1 MTAIRD
7 ANVLITGAASGIG
20 RLLAEK
26 LSDRGARVILWDID
40 PHGLRELAS
49 SLKQLERE
57 AIVYRVDV
65 SDRQAVAKA
74 AEHVLTAHGPVDLLI
89 NNAGIV
95 SGQPILDASDEQIE
109 RTFGVNILAH
119 FWTVRAFLPAMIKRD
134 RGHIATV
141 ASAGGL
147 VAAPRL
153 SDYSATKFAAVGFDE
168 ALRLE
173 LAKQG
178 SAVKTTLVC
187 PFYVGTEMFQ
197 GVTTRF
203 PWLLP
208 ILEPEYVADRII
220 AAIEQD
226 RRRLILPRFA
236 YVNFPLRLLPVAW
249 FDALIDFF
257 GISRSMDEFR
267 GSPPR

>member
-26 LSDRGARVILWDID
+26 LAARGARVVLWDID
-40 PHGLRELAS
+40 ADGLHELATG
-49 SLKQLERE
+49 LEQLERQ
-57 AIVYRVDV
+57 AAVYRVDV
-65 SDRQAVAKA
+65 SDRQAIARA
-74 AEHVLTAHGPVDLLI
+74 AERVLATHGPIDVLI

-95 SGQPILDASDEQIE
+95 TGQQILEASDEQIE

-119 FWTVRAFLPAMIKRD
+119 FWTVRAFLPTMVERN
-134 RGHIATV
+134 RGHIVTI

-173 LAKQG
+173 LAKTGTAIQ
-178 SAVKTTLVC
+178 TTLVC
-187 PFYVGTEMFQ
+187 PFYVRTKMFD
-197 GVTTRF
+197 GVMTRF

-208 ILEPEYVADRII
+208 ILDPQYVADRIV
-220 AAIEQD
+220 AAIEKD
-226 RRRLILPRFA
+226 RRRLIMPRFA
-236 YVNFPLRLLPVAW
+236 YVNFPLRLLPVPW

-257 GISRSMDEFR
+257 GISRSMDEFT
-267 GSPPR
+267 GKP

>member
-1 MTAIRD
+1 MTILRD

-26 LSDRGARVILWDID
+26 MSDRGARLILWDID
-40 PHGLRELAS
+40 ADGLRELAAG
-49 SLKQLERE
+49 LKQLERQ
-57 AIVYRVDV
+57 AVVYRVDV
-65 SDRQAVAKA
+65 SDRQAIARA
-74 AEHVLTAHGPVDLLI
+74 AEHVLATHGPIDVLI

-95 SGQPILDASDEQIE
+95 TGQPILEASDEQIE

-119 FWTVRAFLPAMIKRD
+119 FWTVRAFLPTMAERN
-134 RGHIATV
+134 RGHIVTI

-187 PFYVGTEMFQ
+187 PFYVGTKMFA

-208 ILEPEYVADRII
+208 ILEPDYVTDRIVD
-220 AAIEQD
+220 AIERQ
-226 RRRLILPRFA
+226 RPRLIMPRFA

-257 GISRSMDEFR
+257 GISRSMDEFT
-267 GSPPR
+267 GGP